1 MLSRRL
7 FLQSSTASLALAG
20 IPISGYTADL
30 PKGNIVV
37 IILEG
42 GMDGLA
48 AVPPIGDPSLIKQR
62 KKLSLNEP
70 ISLNPF
76 FGLHPSLGGYAGM
89 LADGDATIV
98 HATSFPYVKRSHFE
112 GQNIMESGNM
122 VPFADRTGWLGR
134 ALDFAGM
141 PGRALSMDMPLIVRG
156 STELDNYYPAN
167 LNGSADPS
175 PILAELLSND
185 RDGDPAVTFRRVGE
199 KYSNPPK
206 FVARDPVSLAKYA
219 GNQLG
224 LPEGPSAAV
233 LRVREFDTHAN
244 QGTDWG
250 PHSRQLTELDDIFLG
265 LKSGLKKAWN
275 ETVILTLTEFGR
287 TVKVNGSIGTDHGYG
302 SAGLM
307 AGGLLKKGQVITQWP
322 GLATKDLFEKR
333 DLYSTIDYRSVC
345 AACVETAYG
354 LDHDTV
360 AERVFYE
367 PSLPRLTD
375 RIFG

>member
-1 MLSRRL
+1 MRS
-7 FLQSSTASLALAG
+7 
-20 IPISGYTADL
+20 
-30 PKGNIVV
+30 
-37 IILEG
+37 
-42 GMDGLA
+42 
-48 AVPPIGDPSLIKQR
+48 PIGDPSLIKQR

-156 STELDNYYPAN
+156 SAELDNYYPAN

-185 RDGDPAVTFRRVGE
+185 RDGNPAVTFQRVGE
-199 KYSNPPK
+199 KYTNPPK

-219 GNQLG
+219 GKQLG
-224 LPEGPSAAV
+224 LAEGPSAAV

-250 PHSRQLTELDDIFLG
+250 HI
-265 LKSGLKKAWN
+265 
-275 ETVILTLTEFGR
+275 
-287 TVKVNGSIGTDHGYG
+287 
-302 SAGLM
+302 
-307 AGGLLKKGQVITQWP
+307 
-322 GLATKDLFEKR
+322 R
-333 DLYSTIDYRSVC
+333 DS
-345 AACVETAYG
+345 
-354 LDHDTV
+354 
-360 AERVFYE
+360 
-367 PSLPRLTD
+367 
-375 RIFG
+375 

>member
-7 FLQSSTASLALAG
+7 FLQSSSASLALAG
-20 IPISGYTADL
+20 IPIAGYTADL

-48 AVPPIGDPSLIKQR
+48 AVPPIGDPSLKKQR
-62 KKLSLNEP
+62 KTLLVNEP
-70 ISLNPF
+70 IALNPF

-89 LADGDATIV
+89 LADGNATIV
-98 HATSFPYVKRSHFE
+98 HATNFPYVKRSHFE
-112 GQNIMESGNM
+112 GQNVMESGNM
-122 VPFADRTGWLGR
+122 LPFSDRTGWLGR

-167 LNGSADPS
+167 LTGSADPS
-175 PILAELLSND
+175 PKLADLLSSD
-185 RDGDPAVTFRRVGE
+185 RDGDSAVTFQRVST
-199 KYSNPPK
+199 KYSDKPK

-219 GNQLG
+219 GQQLG

-233 LRVREFDTHAN
+233 LRVQEFDTHAN

-265 LKSGLKKAWN
+265 LKSGLKDAWGN
-275 ETVILTLTEFGR
+275 TVILTLTEFGR
-287 TVKVNGSIGTDHGYG
+287 TVKVNGSVGTDHGYG

-345 AACVETAYG
+345 AACIETAYG
-354 LDHDTV
+354 LDHDIV

-367 PSLPRLTD
+367 PTLPRMTD
-375 RIFG
+375 KIFG

>member
-112 GQNIMESGNM
+112 GQNVMEFGNM

-134 ALDFAGM
+134 ALDCRHARQGF
-141 PGRALSMDMPLIVRG
+141 V
-156 STELDNYYPAN
+156 
-167 LNGSADPS
+167 
-175 PILAELLSND
+175 
-185 RDGDPAVTFRRVGE
+185 DG
-199 KYSNPPK
+199 
-206 FVARDPVSLAKYA
+206 
-219 GNQLG
+219 
-224 LPEGPSAAV
+224 
-233 LRVREFDTHAN
+233 HAS
-244 QGTDWG
+244 DC
-250 PHSRQLTELDDIFLG
+250 SR
-265 LKSGLKKAWN
+265 K
-275 ETVILTLTEFGR
+275 
-287 TVKVNGSIGTDHGYG
+287 H
-302 SAGLM
+302 
-307 AGGLLKKGQVITQWP
+307 
-322 GLATKDLFEKR
+322 
-333 DLYSTIDYRSVC
+333 RS
-345 AACVETAYG
+345 
-354 LDHDTV
+354 
-360 AERVFYE
+360 
-367 PSLPRLTD
+367 
-375 RIFG
+375 